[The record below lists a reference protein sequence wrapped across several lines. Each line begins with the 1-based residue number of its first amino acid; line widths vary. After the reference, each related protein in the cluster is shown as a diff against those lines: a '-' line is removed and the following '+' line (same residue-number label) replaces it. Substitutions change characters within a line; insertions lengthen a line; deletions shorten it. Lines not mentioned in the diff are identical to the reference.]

1 MNSNIKIFIFI
12 LVAIMALYFSKGKYG
27 QYSKNKS
34 IQACTIV
41 QKNKFKDKPIKEIKD
56 YCEQEINK
64 NINRSLHEKKKKKEK
79 KLFIWKS
86 VNLEPQ
92 LQKNQKNT

>member
-56 YCEQEINK
+56 HCEQEITK
-64 NINRSLHEKKKKKEK
+64 NINK
-79 KLFIWKS
+79 
-86 VNLEPQ
+86 
-92 LQKNQKNT
+92 